1 MISLGQPT
9 EWEKIFV
16 NDMTNKEYLI
26 HIYMCVCMYTY
37 IYIYTHTYI
46 YLSHTIQHQ
55 KKTKPGLMAI
65 EFIRISFISRL

>member
-26 HIYMCVCMYTY
+26 Q
-37 IYIYTHTYI
+37 HTYI

-55 KKTKPGLMAI
+55 KKKTKPGLMAI

>member
-55 KKTKPGLMAI
+55 KKNKTWFNGHRIHKD
-65 EFIRISFISRL
+65 FIYK